1 MGIKKAE
8 GVFTY
13 PQMRESKPLH
23 TNRKHPPPIAGSI
36 RLFSCVL
43 DNFDFSFAQKPAKR
57 FFYLKCKYMSRYDRT
72 KIVNY

>member
-8 GVFTY
+8 GY
-13 PQMRESKPLH
+13 LPIRKRGSPSPKR